1 MKRRRPG
8 RAAISV
14 DFSYPRLRRGSKSRD
29 TAIREV
35 GNRVGVRVAN
45 SVPPLLIKAIAEHI
59 SHRFFIS
66 QSSARQSATFDP
78 AQIEFGDLP
87 DGDSGELE
95 TSIPGY

>member
-1 MKRRRPG
+1 
-8 RAAISV
+8 
-14 DFSYPRLRRGSKSRD
+14 
-29 TAIREV
+29 
-35 GNRVGVRVAN
+35 
-45 SVPPLLIKAIAEHI
+45 LIKAIAEHI